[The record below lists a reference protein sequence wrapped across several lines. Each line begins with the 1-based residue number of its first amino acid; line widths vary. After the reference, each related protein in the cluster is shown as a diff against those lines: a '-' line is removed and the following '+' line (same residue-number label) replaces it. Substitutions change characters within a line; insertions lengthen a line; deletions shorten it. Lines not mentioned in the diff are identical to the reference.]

1 MHPAVRR
8 QVAAIVFVLSIAA
21 VATLASSP
29 AAVLEAVETVAG
41 SPLALVGVLAFLYAV
56 RPLLL
61 WPISLLSILAG
72 YGLGV
77 TLGVPVALAGAVLTC
92 IPPYLLA
99 RRAPRETGV
108 FGRLHRRSQDV
119 VAAIGELRGVVAARL
134 LPAPADVISYGAGI
148 STISTRGFVLGTFFG
163 EIPWVVTGVVT
174 GSSMRTLSLQGAS
187 AGLPLLAGT
196 AALGV
201 LVLAGPAIRHLQQQD
216 RLPSLESL
224 SS

>member
-8 QVAAIVFVLSIAA
+8 QIVAIVCVLAAAA

-29 AAVLEAVETVAG
+29 AAVLAAVETVAG
-41 SPLALVGVLAFLYAV
+41 SPLALVGVLAVLYAV
-56 RPLLL
+56 RPLVL
-61 WPISLLSILAG
+61 WPISLLSVLAG

-77 TLGVPVALAGAVLTC
+77 TLGVPVALVGAVLTC
-92 IPPYLLA
+92 LPPYLFA
-99 RRAPRETGV
+99 RHAPRETGV

-119 VAAIGELRGVVAARL
+119 VAAIGERRGVFAARL
-134 LPAPADVISYGAGI
+134 LPLPADVISYGAGL
-148 STISTRGFVLGTFFG
+148 STVSTRSFVAGTLLG
-163 EIPWVVTGVVT
+163 EIPWVVAGVVT
-174 GSSMRTLSLQGAS
+174 GSSMRTLSLKGAS
-187 AGLPLLAGT
+187 AGLPLLAGM

-201 LVLAGPAIRHLQQQD
+201 LILAGPAIRHLQQRG

>member
-8 QVAAIVFVLSIAA
+8 QVTAVVFVLSVAA

-29 AAVLEAVETVAG
+29 AAVLETVETVAG
-41 SPLALVGVLAFLYAV
+41 SPLALVGVLAGLYAV
-56 RPLLL
+56 RPLVL
-61 WPISLLSILAG
+61 WPISALSILAG

-99 RRAPRETGV
+99 RRAPRETGI
-108 FGRLHRRSQDV
+108 FGRLHRRSQEV

-134 LPAPADVISYGAGI
+134 LPLPADVISYGAGL
-148 STISTRGFVLGTFFG
+148 STVSGRAFVVGTFFG

-174 GSSMRTLSLQGAS
+174 GSSMRTLTLEGAS

-196 AALGV
+196 AGLGV
-201 LVLAGPAIRHLQQQD
+201 LVLAGPAVRHLQAQD